1 MSCCFLV
8 VTGRRDWCSV
18 LEPVR
23 YCLLRDGA
31 WLTRARGGAWPIL
44 PICERGLEFIFDTG
58 RGAIVN
64 VLIARSDVAGYAQ
77 THETS
82 VVDIQ

>member
-1 MSCCFLV
+1 MPLV
-8 VTGRRDWCSV
+8 PCLATSLSSPVGATG
-18 LEPVR
+18 
-23 YCLLRDGA
+23 A
-31 WLTRARGGAWPIL
+31 AFRARGGAWPIL